1 MSRKTLIFYTINVWI
16 MRRDFEG
23 IENVLAKKEEITSN
37 VFVTH
42 ERTTIF
48 KDQQWSECFDYYLE
62 HIC

>member
-1 MSRKTLIFYTINVWI
+1 M
-16 MRRDFEG
+16 
-23 IENVLAKKEEITSN
+23 LAKKEEITSN

-48 KDQQWSECFDYYLE
+48 KDQQWSEYFDYYLE

>member
-1 MSRKTLIFYTINVWI
+1 